1 MKKNNQNLL
10 LSVLFIM
17 FLSSWNLWSQDSKVT
32 VTEDPKFENLL
43 KEKRRINSSITVNDR
58 YKIQIFNGDSETSK
72 KTLNDFKKQYKNF
85 DGTIIFNTP
94 FYKVW
99 VGNFKTRIEA
109 ERNLTE
115 IKKSYP
121 NALLI
126 KPNK

>member
-1 MKKNNQNLL
+1 MKKNNQNLFFAALSILL
-10 LSVLFIM
+10 LSAG
-17 FLSSWNLWSQDSKVT
+17 NLLAQDATVT
-32 VTEDPKFENLL
+32 VSEDPKFENLL

-58 YKIQIFNGDSETSK
+58 YKIQIFNGDSEMSK
-72 KTLNDFKKQYKNF
+72 KTMNDFKKQYKNF

-109 ERNLTE
+109 DRNLTE